1 MTASMSTPRI
11 SSFGIE
17 VGDIAR
23 SSAFYTE
30 TLRLN
35 VALTI
40 DNDHFDGIALNG
52 GGGGA
57 SILLMRTK
65 GAQAPGPGP
74 KTGKVV
80 LITDDV
86 VTLHAAAVA
95 AGATSAREPENYP
108 GTSYTIAMVR
118 DFDGNLVEM
127 IQTA

>member
-1 MTASMSTPRI
+1 MSTPRI

-17 VGDIAR
+17 VGDPAR
-23 SSAFYTE
+23 SGAFYTD
-30 TLRLN
+30 TLGLT

-40 DNDHFDGIALNG
+40 DNDHLEGIAVSDD
-52 GGGGA
+52 GGGA
-57 SILLMRTK
+57 SILLMRTR
-65 GAQAPGPGP
+65 GAPAPGPEP

-86 VTLHAAAVA
+86 VALHAAAVA
-95 AGATSAREPENYP
+95 AGATSAREPKNYP
-108 GTSYTIAMVR
+108 GTSYTIGMVR